1 MFTGQCTRFE
11 RMKDQMIYL
20 YQVTKGPVKW
30 CLHLLAEELQVY
42 LYPDPF
48 HFDRKPSC
56 IALQADIC
64 HLLTP
69 NTCVESQGMSQKS
82 ALLNTQTCT
91 ATCVRATMKNK
102 CPINN
107 QKAMMFILVVRN
119 GIYIVRQLVLL
130 ISFIVSNIL
139 SSN

>member
-1 MFTGQCTRFE
+1 MFTGQCTRSE
-11 RMKDQMIYL
+11 GIKDLMIYL
-20 YQVTKGPVKW
+20 YQVREDPVKW

-48 HFDRKPSC
+48 HFDHKPSC
-56 IALQADIC
+56 IALQANIC

-69 NTCVESQGMSQKS
+69 NTRVERQGMSQKY

-91 ATCVRATMKNK
+91 AKCACATMKNN

-107 QKAMMFILVVRN
+107 QKAKVR
-119 GIYIVRQLVLL
+119 L
-130 ISFIVSNIL
+130 
-139 SSN
+139 